1 MSVAGSTS
9 SQGTHSRS
17 PSRSRSPPYSDGRYP
32 PSSNN
37 PRYRYDYNNYRPP
50 RSGMSADLDN
60 YRDLRDRERDRE
72 RDRDRDRSMLMRDD
86 RYMNPR
92 GRERDRYGKNKKR
105 SETLGC
111 LYVIAKN
118 KKSMIQG

>member
-32 PSSNN
+32 PSSSGS
-37 PRYRYDYNNYRPP
+37 RGYSTRYDSYNYGRGRNN
-50 RSGMSADLDN
+50 MSAALDD

-72 RDRDRDRSMLMRDD
+72 IDRERDRSRGLMRD
-86 RYMNPR
+86 YMSPR
-92 GRERDRYGKNKKR
+92 GRERDRYFNK
-105 SETLGC
+105 L
-111 LYVIAKN
+111 
-118 KKSMIQG
+118 

>member
-32 PSSNN
+32 PSSSNTN
-37 PRYRYDYNNYRPP
+37 TRYRYDYSNYNRLP

-72 RDRDRDRSMLMRDD
+72 RDRDRMGLMRED
-86 RYMNPR
+86 RYNPR
-92 GRERDRYGKNKKR
+92 GRERDR
-105 SETLGC
+105 
-111 LYVIAKN
+111 
-118 KKSMIQG
+118 